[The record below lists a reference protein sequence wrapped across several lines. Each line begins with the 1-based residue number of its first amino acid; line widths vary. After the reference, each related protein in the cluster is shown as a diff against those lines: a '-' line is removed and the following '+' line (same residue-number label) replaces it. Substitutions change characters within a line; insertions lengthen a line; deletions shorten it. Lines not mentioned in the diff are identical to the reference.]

1 MRSILALLMLATLTG
16 CASLP
21 QACLPPAQD
30 MASAELFFG
39 RKIGPRVAVTDADF
53 ARFTA
58 EEITPRFPDGLTV
71 LDAKGQWRDSA
82 RGALIHEPSKL
93 VLIVF
98 RDEPQR
104 RADLSAVAEAYKAK
118 FRQQSVLTAV
128 RSVCV
133 TN

>member
-1 MRSILALLMLATLTG
+1 MLATLTG

-21 QACLPPAQD
+21 EVCLPPAQG

-39 RKIGPRVAVTDADF
+39 RKIGNRVAVTDADF

-82 RGALIHEPSKL
+82 RGALVHEPSKL

-98 RDEPQR
+98 RDEPRR
-104 RADLSAVAEAYKAK
+104 RADLSAVAEAYKTK
-118 FRQQSVLTAV
+118 FHQQSVLAAV